1 MKNRKYVQNK
11 VLNKSKRPADAGPY
25 SRYNGSEIE
34 DTKENVRFATRDEG

>member
-25 SRYNGSEIE
+25 SRCDGSEVG
-34 DTKENVRFATRDEG
+34 DTKEII